1 MSSVFNRV
9 PIIATEQER
18 PNLEKVDRLFMQQ
31 VEASSPRLVSSSGE
45 ELELPESV
53 FHLLRQLVHDLAQGN
68 TVMIVPGH
76 RELTTQEAADLL
88 NVSRQYLVEVLK
100 AGDIPF
106 TLVGTHR
113 RVHLDDLM
121 EYKNKRDAKR
131 REGLSLLTKKSQ
143 QLGLYGKLSKTPTV

>member
-9 PIIATEQER
+9 PIIPTEQER
-18 PNLEKVDRLFMQQ
+18 PSIEKVDKFLMQQ
-31 VEASSPRLVSSSGE
+31 VEASFPRLVSSSGE
-45 ELELPESV
+45 EVELSESV
-53 FHLLRQLVHDLAQGN
+53 FHLLHQLVHDLAQGN
-68 TVMIVPGH
+68 TVMVVPGR

-100 AGDIPF
+100 AGGIPF

-113 RVHLDDLM
+113 RIHFDDLM
-121 EYKNKRDAKR
+121 EYKSKRDAKC

-143 QLGLYGKLSKTPTV
+143 ELGLYGKLSKAPTV

>member
-1 MSSVFNRV
+1 MSSVFNHV
-9 PIIATEQER
+9 PVIPTEQER
-18 PNLEKVDRLFMQQ
+18 PNLEKADKFFTQQ
-31 VEASSPRLVSSSGE
+31 VENSSPRLVSSSGDE
-45 ELELPESV
+45 IELPESV
-53 FHLLRQLVHDLAQGN
+53 LHLLRQLVHDLAQGN

-113 RVHLDDLM
+113 RVRFNDLM
-121 EYKNKRDAKR
+121 EYKNKRDAER

-143 QLGLYGKLSKTPTV
+143 QLGLYGKLSKAPAV